1 MAKSDGRRRN
11 KGQPPTGIR
20 PGEKLSEYPRVT
32 MRLPSDVRA
41 ELDATA
47 YVLGVPLWRVLL
59 DAIKAYA
66 GSGPGLS
73 DGDRQAIRKALRSR
87 SGRPKP

>member
-1 MAKSDGRRRN
+1 M
-11 KGQPPTGIR
+11 GQPPTGIR
-20 PGEKLSEYPRVT
+20 PGEKLSDYPRVT
-32 MRLPSDVRA
+32 MRLPADVRA
-41 ELDATA
+41 ELDAA
-47 YVLGVPLWRVLL
+47 SYVLGRPLWRVLL

-73 DGDRQAIRKALRSR
+73 DEEQQAIRKALRAR